1 MFAQQDIELTESDFS
16 LLHCLFRDELR
27 KYVSL
32 PGSISYW
39 CGSKILTRS
48 NDMTE
53 EMTSCLQS
61 ILPAMNN
68 SVKVRR
74 GDGYLAVPIKDYTS
88 DTCGV
93 FVHDIDAALLRKI
106 SDGYL
111 SELPDIVSQCFF
123 RVKERYT
130 DPLSGRYNSRC
141 LFELFK
147 GDNLGSRYGF
157 LFLVKIEGKS
167 RGAEVGLAK
176 CSDMSFLLETVVG
189 RPLFYLSSG
198 IWAFFYETISRKGL
212 LEFSHNVVYRLKQ
225 NRFTSVHIASSALGI
240 EGEKRSAGNAFE
252 ECWLTLERAENV
264 GPYGLKCGPSV
275 YPRHDPKF
283 LPPPDSVLNR
293 IRMESRGLKSFGL
306 ALVRLDDNKDEFE
319 GDLGELFIPNLPEGS
334 AVVPVDKNELYFL
347 FPNFTEEKLRSW
359 GEGIKSKP
367 PWESDGVTMS
377 VGMSYWPCLRYTKSA
392 IALNCQKAL
401 LHGGFYGP
409 GQVTCFDNI
418 SLNVSGDY
426 YFDEGDYREAVKEYR
441 QGLQLCPDDINLMNS
456 LGVAL
461 TEVNQQGLAVSWFG
475 RVLELEPDNYMAL
488 VNLGFAMRR
497 KGRMA
502 EAIGCLKKAYELR
515 AETEGSLSEL
525 VLQLGDL
532 YCLSGSYEKAVELF
546 RQWRAEQFGRR
557 EFHFHR
563 LLGEAL
569 MEVDDHGAA
578 IRHLQKA
585 LQCYPGS
592 TDCMSMLGL
601 LYVKTGQGVE
611 VGMSLCRKAV
621 TGDSHDA
628 DNWRRFGYV
637 YLELSDYEEA
647 LHCARNGLKLKRLNN
662 QRTKLLLANIYE
674 KMEQYKKAGKI
685 YQNILNSPR
694 LTKRE
699 ERDVESRLERL
710 TVIEK

>member
-1 MFAQQDIELTESDFS
+1 MA
-16 LLHCLFRDELR
+16 DE
-27 KYVSL
+27 
-32 PGSISYW
+32 
-39 CGSKILTRS
+39 
-48 NDMTE
+48 MA
-53 EMTSCLQS
+53 SCLKS
-61 ILPAMNN
+61 ILLATNN
-68 SVKVRR
+68 SVRVKR
-74 GDGYLAVPIKDYTS
+74 GDGCLAVPIKDYTS
-88 DTCGV
+88 NPCGV
-93 FVHDIDAALLRKI
+93 FVHGIDAALLRKI
-106 SDGYL
+106 SDSYL
-111 SELPDIVSQCFF
+111 MELPTIVSQCFI
-123 RVKERYT
+123 RVKERYI

-147 GDNLGSRYGF
+147 DDNVGNRFGF
-157 LFLVKIEGKS
+157 LFLVKIGGKG
-167 RGAEVGLAK
+167 READVGLAK

-198 IWAFFYETISRKGL
+198 IWAFFYETSSRKDL
-212 LEFSHNVVYRLKQ
+212 LDFSHSVVYRLKQ
-225 NRFTSVHIASSALGI
+225 NRFSSVHIASSALSI
-240 EGEKRSAGNAFE
+240 EGEKRSAWDTFE

-275 YPRHDPKF
+275 YPGHYPKF
-283 LPPPDSVLNR
+283 SPPPDFVLDR
-293 IRMESRGLKSFGL
+293 IRRDSRGLKSFGL
-306 ALVRLDDNKDEFE
+306 ALVRLDGNNEEF
-319 GDLGELFIPNLPEGS
+319 GGNLGQLFATYLPEGS
-334 AVVPVDKNELYFL
+334 GVVPLGKNESYIF
-347 FPNFTEEKLRSW
+347 FPEFTEEKLRNW
-359 GEGIKSKP
+359 GERIKNKP
-367 PWESDGVTMS
+367 PWAGESVTMS

-409 GQVTCFDNI
+409 GQVTCFDNT

-475 RVLELEPDNYMAL
+475 RVLEMETDNYMAL

-497 KGRMA
+497 KGQLP
-502 EAIGCLKKAYELR
+502 EAIWYLEKAYQLR
-515 AETEGSLSEL
+515 GDTEESLSEL

-532 YCLSGSYEKAVELF
+532 YCLSGSYEKAAELF

-569 MEVDDHGAA
+569 MEMDDHEAA

-592 TDCMSMLGL
+592 TDSMSMLGL
-601 LYVKTGQGVE
+601 LYVKTGQGVD
-611 VGMSLCRKAV
+611 VGISLCRKAV

-637 YLELSDYEEA
+637 YLELSDFDEA
-647 LHCARNGLKLKRLNN
+647 LHCAHNSFRLKKFNN
-662 QRTKLLLANIYE
+662 ERTKLLLANIYE
-674 KMEQYKKAGKI
+674 KMKRYKKAGDI
-685 YQNILNSPR
+685 YQNILKSPR

-699 ERDVESRLERL
+699 RRDAKSRLGCLRI
-710 TVIEK
+710 TEK